1 MKAVRMSQNWPKIEE
16 LFHQAADLLPPER
29 AAFLTAACGEDSAV
43 RIEVETLLLAEERGK
58 ELPGPF
64 LQPALK
70 PGQQI
75 DRFQVLS
82 ACGQGSS
89 GTVYRARDT
98 QDQRMVAIKVFAQFL
113 TPEQRRRY
121 LKEVRAS
128 SVLHHPHIVALLE
141 AGRSGDRDF
150 FVMEYVDGLTL
161 GEVIPA
167 GGMPVE
173 RALELARMILDGLAA
188 AHAAGVIHRDLKPS
202 NVMVTSGGSVKV
214 LDFGL
219 AKLIDL
225 KGNAPLPA
233 SLETATGQIVGTACY
248 LSPEQARGETVDA
261 RTDIFS
267 FGALLYEILTGE
279 RPFDRGSLAGTL
291 SAILRDT
298 PVPVRELRRDTPR
311 DVARLARRCLEK
323 DRGQRFRSVE
333 ELSRALLRCAAHL
346 QSPRRRFF
354 LALRRP
360 KVAVPALA
368 ALVVLASATA
378 FLGIRAVR
386 VRTARTIIEPQIAR
400 LVEQHRYNA
409 ADELVRQIEKIV
421 TGDQT
426 VRDFARDYRLVA
438 SVVTEPAGAEVAI
451 KDYATPDA
459 PWRVIG
465 RSPLRNATFPL
476 GYLRWRVSAPGHR
489 TREFAETAVLQP
501 EIRFTIYPDGSR
513 PADMEVVPAGA
524 TYGPGSVRV
533 PEFSL
538 DRYEVTNRQYQ
549 EFLNAGGYR
558 RRELWQQPF
567 ILKDRNLMW
576 EQAMAAFR
584 DQTGRPGPAAWEL
597 GQYPEG
603 KADFPV
609 TGLSWYEAAAYAR
622 FAGKR
627 LPTYVEWLR
636 AARTEWLYADALLIS
651 NFSGKGLAPVGSYH
665 GLDRFGTYDLAGNC
679 KEWLWN
685 EWGSAQRLTM
695 GGAWDEAYYAA
706 GTIDAAT
713 AWDRRANV
721 GFRCAMSVAPPPES
735 FLQPVEIHQVRDYA
749 REKPV
754 SDQEFAAIR
763 PVYDY
768 AKTPLHAKLEGI
780 DDTNPYWR
788 TEKVS
793 FDAPYAGER
802 IQAYLF
808 LPRGATPPYQTVVY
822 FASGIAYNEKSS
834 QHLEM
839 WFLESLIRGGRAVL
853 YPVLWEMYE
862 RKPKPNTSRSE
873 RISLRALRD
882 VQDFRR
888 SLDYL
893 ETRPEIDSSKLAYFG
908 FSAGAVYAPLV
919 LANEPRLKV
928 AELAV
933 GGLEQVRLPVERDPF
948 QFAPRVRVPIL
959 MMNGRYDLA
968 FPLETSQKQLF
979 NLFGTSPDDKRF
991 VLLEAGHAMVG
1002 FPASTRESLDWLD
1015 RYLGPVPMPLSK
1027 H

>member
-1 MKAVRMSQNWPKIEE
+1 MSKNWQRIEDV
-16 LFHQAADLLPPER
+16 FHQASSLSSVDR
-29 AAFLTAACGEDSAV
+29 AGFLTAACGDDEAV
-43 RIEVETLLLAEERGK
+43 RREVETLLSAEDSGK
-58 ELPGPF
+58 ELPSPF
-64 LQPALK
+64 VPAVLR
-70 PGQQI
+70 PGEQI
-75 DRFQVLS
+75 DRFEILA
-82 ACGQGSS
+82 ACGRGTG
-89 GTVYRARDT
+89 GTVYLARDPHT
-98 QDQRMVAIKVFAQFL
+98 GREVAIKVFPEFL
-113 TPEQRRRY
+113 TSEQRRRY
-121 LKEVRAS
+121 VKEVQAAA
-128 SVLHHPHIVALLE
+128 VLHHPNIVE
-141 AGRSGDRDF
+141 VEEVGRSGDRDF
-150 FVMEYVDGLTL
+150 LVMEYVHGRTL
-161 GEVIPA
+161 GEAIPA

-173 RALELARMILDGLAA
+173 EALDLASMMLEGLAA
-188 AHAAGVIHRDLKPS
+188 AHAAGIIHRDLKPS
-202 NVMVTSGGSVKV
+202 NVMLASNGSIKV
-214 LDFGL
+214 LDFGV
-219 AKLIDL
+219 AKRMDL
-225 KGNAPLPA
+225 NGEDPLPA
-233 SLETATGQIVGTACY
+233 SMSTATGQIVGTACY
-248 LSPEQARGETVDA
+248 LSPEQARGEAVDG
-261 RTDIFS
+261 RTDVFS
-267 FGALLYEILTGE
+267 FGAVLYEMLTGE

-291 SAILRDT
+291 AAILRDS
-298 PVPVRELRRDTPR
+298 PVPVRELRSEMPR
-311 DVARLARRCLEK
+311 DVSRLLRRCLEK
-323 DRGQRFRSVE
+323 ERDQRFASAD
-333 ELSRALLRCAAHL
+333 ELLRALLHCRAGL
-346 QSPRRRFF
+346 KSPWRRAFS
-354 LALRRP
+354 LLRRP
-360 KVAVPALA
+360 GVAAPIMA
-368 ALVVLASATA
+368 ALLILLAGTA
-378 FLGIRAVR
+378 IREIRASGVR
-386 VRTARTIIEPQIAR
+386 RARTQIEPQIAR

-409 ADELVRQIEKIV
+409 ADELVRQIEKTV
-421 TGDQT
+421 PGDQT
-426 VRDFARDYRLVA
+426 VRDFARDYRVVT

-451 KDYATPDA
+451 KDYSTPDA

-465 RSPLRNATFPL
+465 RSPLMNATFPL
-476 GYLRWRVSAPGHR
+476 GYLRWRVSAPGYR

-501 EIRFTIYPDGSR
+501 EFRFTIYPDGSR

-524 TYGPGSVRV
+524 TYGSRSVRV

-549 EFLNAGGYR
+549 EFVNAGGYQ

-567 ILKDRNLMW
+567 ILKDKNLMW
-576 EQAMAAFR
+576 EQAMTAFR
-584 DQTGRPGPAAWEL
+584 DQTGRAGPAAWEL

-603 KADFPV
+603 KADLPV
-609 TGLSWYEAAAYAR
+609 TGLSWYEAEAYAR

-685 EWGSAQRLTM
+685 EWGSGQRLTM
-695 GGAWDEAYYAA
+695 GGAWDEAYYAV
-706 GTIDAAT
+706 GTIDAAM
-713 AWDRRANV
+713 AWDRRANI

-735 FLQPVEIHQVRDYA
+735 FLQPVEIRLVRDYG

-768 AKTPLHAKLEGI
+768 AKTPLHAKLEAI

-793 FDAPYAGER
+793 FDAAYPGER
-802 IQAYLF
+802 IPAYLF

-839 WFLESLIRGGRAVL
+839 WFLEPLIRGGRAVL

-862 RKPKPNTSRSE
+862 RKPKPNISRAE
-873 RISLRALRD
+873 RLSLRALRD

-893 ETRPEIDSSKLAYFG
+893 GTRPEIDSSKLAYFG
-908 FSAGAVYAPLV
+908 FSAGAVYAPIV

-948 QFAPRVRVPIL
+948 QFAPRVRAPIL

-979 NLFGTSPDDKRF
+979 NLFGTAPNDKRF